1 MMDILNMGGDVGG
14 QQQQEVVEEEEQRPL
29 VDLVPSPQCSKKQFQ
44 KLWKGTKDRV
54 MEEER
59 ELMSEE
65 DTRNSLEA
73 MANAAGFKTMASQP
87 KGRKL
92 KFYLYAQEAGNEC
105 LHFVECNVNLDQLT
119 LKATVKGTSDSFG
132 DVALMFLQ
140 SISSLTGQ

>member
-1 MMDILNMGGDVGG
+1 MMDILNMGGDVG
-14 QQQQEVVEEEEQRPL
+14 QQVVVEEEEEQAPL
-29 VDLVPSPQCSKKQFQ
+29 VDLVASPQCSKKQFQ

-54 MEEER
+54 MEEQR

-73 MANAAGFKTMASQP
+73 LANGAGFKTMASQP

-92 KFYLYAQEAGNEC
+92 KFYFYAQEAGNEC

-140 SISSLTGQ
+140 SISSLT